1 MPQIIEDP
9 FAGPPVSFANQP
21 AQPAQQTES
30 GYSQGLQMPQP
41 LKTSMHI
48 NVPATA
54 STNTLTN
61 FNYYT
66 GNDSANSMA
75 FQTNAIRGKIASPH
89 VYNWN
94 AAIPQQPTIPTPQ
107 QQPTLQQSFTT
118 DPKQLLR
125 NAISD
130 VYRNC
135 IMVKTHIV
143 AGYSV
148 FKCPVEGMTA
158 GIFKYI
164 VAVVPSYDHV
174 PLGGQH
180 HLGSLPWISFQT
192 RQTDTPALEFGE
204 VRPQATIYS
213 VPYDNKSPVFE
224 IINMMLE
231 EPTKFIYLGQHLPI
245 KVELLKKKEG
255 DVAASKASLMSAL
268 EAFRTV
274 VTFTQF

>member
-9 FAGPPVSFANQP
+9 FAGPPVSFAQP
-21 AQPAQQTES
+21 QQEEQPHYA
-30 GYSQGLQMPQP
+30 QGLQMPQP

-66 GNDSANSMA
+66 GNDSASSLA
-75 FQTNAIRGKIASPH
+75 FQKNAIRGKIASPH

-94 AAIPQQPTIPTPQ
+94 AAIPQQPVIPNPQ
-107 QQPTLQQSFTT
+107 QQQYNIQQSFTT

-130 VYRNC
+130 VYKNC
-135 IMVKTHIV
+135 IMVKTHV
-143 AGYSV
+143 MGGYSI
-148 FKCPVEGMTA
+148 FKCPVEGLTA

-164 VAVVPSYDHV
+164 VAVVPQYDHV

-180 HLGSLPWISFQT
+180 HLGSLPWVSFQT

-204 VRPQATIYS
+204 IRPSATIYN
-213 VPYDNKSPVFE
+213 VPSNTNSPVYE
-224 IINMMLE
+224 VINMMLE
-231 EPTKFIYLGQHLPI
+231 EPTKFIYLGQYLPI

-255 DVAASKASLMSAL
+255 DVAASKATLMSAL

-274 VTFTQF
+274 ITFTNW

>member
-9 FAGPPVSFANQP
+9 FAGPPVSFAQTQQEEQP
-21 AQPAQQTES
+21 NYA
-30 GYSQGLQMPQP
+30 QGLQMPQP

-48 NVPATA
+48 TVPATA

-66 GNDSANSMA
+66 GNDSASSLA
-75 FQTNAIRGKIASPH
+75 FQKNAIRGKIASPH

-94 AAIPQQPTIPTPQ
+94 AAIPQQPVIPNPQ
-107 QQPTLQQSFTT
+107 QQYNIQQSFTS

-130 VYRNC
+130 VYKNC
-135 IMVKTHIV
+135 IMIKTH
-143 AGYSV
+143 AMGGYSI
-148 FKCPVEGMTA
+148 FKCPVEGLTA

-164 VAVVPSYDHV
+164 VAVVPQYDHV

-180 HLGSLPWISFQT
+180 HLGSLPWVSFQT

-204 VRPQATIYS
+204 IRPSATIYS
-213 VPYDNKSPVFE
+213 VPNNTNSPIYEV
-224 IINMMLE
+224 INMMLE

-255 DVAASKASLMSAL
+255 DVAANKATLMSAL

-274 VTFTQF
+274 ITFTHW